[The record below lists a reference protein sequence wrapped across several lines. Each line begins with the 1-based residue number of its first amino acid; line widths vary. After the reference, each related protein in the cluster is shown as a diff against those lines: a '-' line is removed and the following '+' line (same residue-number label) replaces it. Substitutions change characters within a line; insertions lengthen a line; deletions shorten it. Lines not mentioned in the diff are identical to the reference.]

1 MKRTVT
7 LILALFLLLPL
18 ASAQEPVSF
27 LQLVGKVL
35 DGATGKPLHYASVN
49 LSGTNVSNV
58 TNSEGVFTL
67 KVSTATP
74 PTLLVTVS
82 HLSYATA
89 TLKVADFQ
97 GRNLD
102 KPLEIKLYP
111 ISLSLSPALIRA
123 HDPEQL
129 MLAALFRIKQNYPEE
144 HVGMTAFYREMV
156 RKGNTKYLTMNEAVV
171 DIDKAPYTGFQN
183 DRIGIYKGRG
193 SQNYDSSDTLF
204 IKYQGGV
211 TTILEIDQAKNPFAN
226 VNMADIQQYYD
237 FTMDG
242 VEYLDDR
249 MFYVVSFN
257 QKPYLDQILMRGR
270 AFIDSESLAFGRVEL
285 NMNVEGR
292 EDAVNIF
299 ILKKPQDT
307 RFEVESAQ
315 YTINYKLLE
324 DGKWYYDYAR
334 MEMKFATRKK
344 RSLFKHHYTV
354 MSEIAVTDHLPAP
367 RKIEGEARMR
377 FRDQLTEKVSAF
389 TDANFWE
396 GYNVIEP
403 DAQIEAIIRKIVRQL
418 KKHNLE

>member
-1 MKRTVT
+1 MKRSLT
-7 LILALFLLLPL
+7 LMLSLFLLLPL
-18 ASAQEPVSF
+18 ASAQDEISF
-27 LQLVGKVL
+27 IQLAGKVL
-35 DGATGKPLHYASVN
+35 DRSTGKPIHYASVN

-67 KVSTATP
+67 KISETMPA
-74 PTLLVTVS
+74 TLLVTVS
-82 HLSYATA
+82 HLGYATV
-89 TLKVADFQ
+89 TLHIADFQ
-97 GRNLD
+97 GFTIE
-102 KPLEIKLYP
+102 KPLEIKLSP
-111 ISLSLSPALIRA
+111 ISLSLEPALIRA
-123 HDPEQL
+123 QDPEQL
-129 MLAALFRIKQNYPEE
+129 MRAALFRIKDNYPDE

-156 RKGNTKYLTMNEAVV
+156 RKGNTKYLTMNEAVI

-183 DRIGIYKGRG
+183 DRVGIYKGRG

-226 VNMADIQQYYD
+226 VYLGDIQTYYD
-237 FTMDG
+237 FAMDG

-292 EDAVNIF
+292 EDAVSIF
-299 ILKKPQDT
+299 ILKKPVDT
-307 RFEVESAQ
+307 RFEVESAA
-315 YTINYKLLE
+315 YIINYKPDK
-324 DGKWYYDYAR
+324 DGKWYYDYGR

-344 RSLFKHHYTV
+344 RSLFKQHYTV
-354 MSEIAVTDHLPAP
+354 MSEIAVTDRLATP

>member
-58 TNSEGVFTL
+58 TNAEGVFTL

>member
-1 MKRTVT
+1 MKRVST
-7 LILALFLLLPL
+7 LFISLFLLLSF
-18 ASAQEPVSF
+18 AHAQEPVSF
-27 LQLVGKVL
+27 LQLSGKVL

-58 TNSEGVFTL
+58 TNSEGVFAL
-67 KVSTATP
+67 KVSATTP
-74 PTLLVTVS
+74 STLVVTVS
-82 HLSYATA
+82 HLGYATR
-89 TLKVADFQ
+89 TMKVSEFQ
-97 GRNLD
+97 GFCID
-102 KPLEIKLYP
+102 KPLEIKLFP
-111 ISLSLSPALIRA
+111 ISLTLNPALIQA
-123 HDPEQL
+123 HDPKEL
-129 MLAALFRIKQNYPEE
+129 MMAALYRIKQNYPDH

-156 RKGNTKYLTMNEAVV
+156 KKGNNKYLTMNEAVI

-183 DRIGIYKGRG
+183 DRVGIYKGRG

-226 VNMADIQQYYD
+226 VYMSEMQNYYD
-237 FTMDG
+237 FAMDG

-257 QKPYLDQILMRGR
+257 QKPHLDQILMRGR
-270 AFIDSESLAFGRVEL
+270 AYIDSETLGFGRIEL

-292 EDAVNIF
+292 PEAASIF
-299 ILKKPQDT
+299 ILKKPADT
-307 RFEVESAQ
+307 RFEVKSAE
-315 YTINYKLLE
+315 YVINYKPMG
-324 DGKWYYDYAR
+324 GKWYYDYAR
-334 MEMKFATRKK
+334 MEMKFETRKK
-344 RSLFKHHYTV
+344 RSLFRNHYTV
-354 MSEIAVTDHLPAP
+354 MSEIAVTDHVATP
-367 RKIEGEARMR
+367 RKIEGEARMK

-418 KKHNLE
+418 KKHNME